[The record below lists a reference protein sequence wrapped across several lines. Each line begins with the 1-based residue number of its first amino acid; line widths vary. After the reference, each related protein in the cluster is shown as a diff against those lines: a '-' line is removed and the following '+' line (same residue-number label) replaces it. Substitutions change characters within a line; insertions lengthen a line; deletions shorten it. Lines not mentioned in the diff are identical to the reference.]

1 MREASKCRTV
11 TDTDSYAFSFINQSR
26 QREDDRGSLQYMTK
40 VEVPTSV
47 TLYVQWVLHPFEKPQ
62 VAEQKSANSK
72 WVLAQIKELL
82 GANSIDSNE
91 VKIAMQSNGKVLLEI
106 ANPDMEVKDG
116 KEFWEVV
123 LESLKQSSK
132 IESISVYVNN
142 EASEKIATNLADRVS
157 RPWHQEYQGHD
168 STTIIYHK

>member
-1 MREASKCRTV
+1 MAKIE
-11 TDTDSYAFSFINQSR
+11 I
-26 QREDDRGSLQYMTK
+26 
-40 VEVPTSV
+40 PTSV

-72 WVLAQIKELL
+72 WALAQIKEFL

-91 VKIAMQSNGKVLLEI
+91 VKIAIQFNGKVLLEI
-106 ANPDMEVKDG
+106 ANPNMEVKDG

-123 LESLKQSSK
+123 LELLTQSSK

-142 EASEKIATNLADRVS
+142 DTSEKIAINLADRVP
-157 RPWHQEYQGHD
+157 RPYHQGYQGHD
-168 STTIIYHK
+168 TTTIIYHK

>member
-1 MREASKCRTV
+1 MA
-11 TDTDSYAFSFINQSR
+11 
-26 QREDDRGSLQYMTK
+26 K

-47 TLYVQWVLHPFEKPQ
+47 TLYVQWELHPFEKQQ
-62 VAEQKSANSK
+62 VAQQKSANSK
-72 WVLAQIKELL
+72 WVLAQTKELL
-82 GANSIDSNE
+82 EANSIDSNC
-91 VKIAMQSNGKVLLEI
+91 VKIAVQFNGKVLLEI
-106 ANPDMEVKDG
+106 INPDMEIKEG

-157 RPWHQEYQGHD
+157 RPWHQGYQGQN
-168 STTIIYHK
+168 TTTLIYHK

>member
-1 MREASKCRTV
+1 MREASSSRTV

-26 QREDDRGSLQYMTK
+26 QREDDRGNLQYMTK

-72 WVLAQIKELL
+72 WALAQTKELL
-82 GANSIDSNE
+82 EANSIDSNG
-91 VKIAMQSNGKVLLEI
+91 VNIAVQFNGKVLLEI
-106 ANPDMEVKDG
+106 VNPDMEIKEG

-142 EASEKIATNLADRVS
+142 EASEKIATNLADRVP